1 MQRFGEKLRI
11 LRKKHG
17 LTQVQ
22 LAKHIGLAWSY
33 IGELE
38 SGKYDN
44 PSAKLAIK
52 IADFF
57 GVPIDVLVRDEL
69 ELDDDQ

>member
-1 MQRFGEKLRI
+1 MQRFGEKLYT

-22 LAKHIGLAWSY
+22 LAEQAGLSQTY

-38 SGKYDN
+38 SGKKR
-44 PSAKLAIK
+44 PGTSITVK

-69 ELDDDQ
+69 DLDEGER